1 MSNTRDLFKKTR
13 DAKEIFYTNM
23 GANKDQNGM
32 DITEAQDGNNTKKN
46 STKMI
51 LMPQVLTMAWSLT

>member
-46 STKMI
+46 STKR
-51 LMPQVLTMAWSLT
+51 S